1 MFNVEK
7 TKAVIWDL
15 DDTLYSRKDAAYKTF
30 PGMFRELL
38 YTDRSDSFI
47 CDAVEFMKSQAKRS
61 NMMHEDAF
69 RALLEKY
76 PSDKPFAYSD
86 CWDYYFENICKF
98 AKPFTEQVDTIKKF
112 RELGIK
118 NAVLTNVGKERTDA
132 QMQKI
137 LSLGIEDLFDDI
149 IFSGEIGIHKPD
161 RRIFEYAAERLGVSC
176 EQCVFVGDDP
186 DIDIQGAI
194 DANMDAVW
202 IDNWPY
208 EGRFAEET
216 RVRRV
221 KSVLEYFVF

>member
-1 MFNVEK
+1 MFNIEK

-15 DDTLYSRKDAAYKTF
+15 DDTLYSRTDAAYKTY

-47 CDAVEFMKSQAKRS
+47 REAADFMLSNTKR
-61 NMMHEDAF
+61 NNLIHEDAF

-76 PSDKPFAYSD
+76 PPDKPFVYAD
-86 CWDYYFENICKF
+86 CLDYYFGNISNF
-98 AKPFTEQVDTIKKF
+98 AKPFTEQIETIK
-112 RELGIK
+112 RLRNMGIK
-118 NAVLTNVGKERTDA
+118 NAILTNVVKERTDA

-137 LSLGIEDLFDDI
+137 LTLGIKDLFDEI
-149 IFSGEIGIHKPD
+149 VFSGEIGIHKPD

-186 DIDIQGAI
+186 DSDVQGALNA
-194 DANMDAVW
+194 DMDIVW
-202 IDNWPY
+202 IDTWPY
-208 EGRFAEET
+208 DGRFAEEAH
-216 RVRRV
+216 VHRV